1 MSGGSRGVLGLGWTE
16 LDWEGIAVAEAE
28 TDFDAELGRLIR
40 EARQRLES
48 LARAGV
54 TTLPRAAEIA
64 VVPRRAR
71 PEPPVEE
78 ESPSVQPEPTPE
90 ISSPP
95 PTSPSSPPPTPPVVE
110 PTRSRP
116 APPRPRA
123 AEPAP
128 ASVPAPTLFGQS
140 GFDAPPV
147 PPEERDGLLRELAE
161 EVAGCLKCP
170 ILASS
175 RTQTVFADGS
185 PTARLMFI
193 GEAPGA
199 DEDRSGVPFVGP
211 AGQLLTD
218 MITKGMGLKREEVY
232 IANVV
237 KCRPPNNRNPLPEEA
252 SNCLPYLERQIEIV
266 RPEYICLLGA
276 VATSSLLNTALGVG
290 RLRGKW
296 HRIRGIPTIATYHP
310 SYLLRRPAAKKEAW
324 ADLQMLM
331 RAMGIPIPKRKG

>member
-1 MSGGSRGVLGLGWTE
+1 MV
-16 LDWEGIAVAEAE
+16 EAE
-28 TDFDAELGRLIR
+28 TDFDVEMARLIR

-48 LARAGV
+48 LSRAGV
-54 TTLPRAAEIA
+54 TCVPRAQEIA
-64 VVPRRAR
+64 AAPRRAR
-71 PEPPVEE
+71 PR
-78 ESPSVQPEPTPE
+78 PEPEPE
-90 ISSPP
+90 IAPEPMVVETPP
-95 PTSPSSPPPTPPVVE
+95 PAAPVVE
-110 PTRSRP
+110 APAARP
-116 APPRPRA
+116 APARPRA
-123 AEPAP
+123 AAPAP
-128 ASVPAPTLFGQS
+128 VPASPLFGQS
-140 GFDAPPV
+140 GFDSPPV
-147 PPEERDGLLRELAE
+147 PPEERPRLLKELAD

-175 RTQTVFADGS
+175 RTRTVFADGS

-199 DEDRSGVPFVGP
+199 DEDRAGVPFVGP

-218 MITKGMGLKREEVY
+218 MITKGMGLTREEVY

-237 KCRPPNNRNPLPEEA
+237 KCRPPNNRNPLPEE
-252 SNCLPYLERQIEIV
+252 SLNCLSYLERQIEIV
-266 RPEYICLLGA
+266 RPEFICLLGA
-276 VATSSLLNTALGVG
+276 VATSALLNTALGVS

>member
-1 MSGGSRGVLGLGWTE
+1 MV
-16 LDWEGIAVAEAE
+16 EAE
-28 TDFDAELGRLIR
+28 TDFDVELARLIR

-48 LARAGV
+48 LSRAGV
-54 TTLPRAAEIA
+54 TCVPRAQEIA
-64 VVPRRAR
+64 AIPRRAR
-71 PEPPVEE
+71 PK
-78 ESPSVQPEPTPE
+78 PEPEPE
-90 ISSPP
+90 PAIAPEPRVEAPP
-95 PTSPSSPPPTPPVVE
+95 PAVPVVE
-110 PTRSRP
+110 APAARP
-116 APPRPRA
+116 APAPARQRA
-123 AEPAP
+123 ASPAP
-128 ASVPAPTLFGQS
+128 ISPLFGQS
-140 GFDAPPV
+140 GFDSPPV
-147 PPEERDGLLRELAE
+147 PPEERPRLLKELAD

-199 DEDRSGVPFVGP
+199 EEDRAGVPFVGL

-218 MITKGMGLKREEVY
+218 MITKGMGLTREEVY

-237 KCRPPNNRNPLPEEA
+237 KCRPPNNRNPLPEE
-252 SNCLPYLERQIEIV
+252 SLNCLPYLERQIEIV
-266 RPEYICLLGA
+266 RPEFICLLGA
-276 VATSSLLNTALGVG
+276 VATSALLNTALGVG

-324 ADLQMLM
+324 TDLQMLM
-331 RAMGIPIPKRKG
+331 RAMGIPLPKRRG

>member
-1 MSGGSRGVLGLGWTE
+1 MV
-16 LDWEGIAVAEAE
+16 EAE
-28 TDFDAELGRLIR
+28 TDFDVELARLIR

-48 LARAGV
+48 LSRAGV
-54 TTLPRAAEIA
+54 TCLPRAEEVAAI
-64 VVPRRAR
+64 PRRTR
-71 PEPPVEE
+71 PSPEPEP
-78 ESPSVQPEPTPE
+78 ESELEPEPRVEP
-90 ISSPP
+90 
-95 PTSPSSPPPTPPVVE
+95 PPVVE
-110 PTRSRP
+110 APAARP
-116 APPRPRA
+116 AAPAPVRPRVA
-123 AEPAP
+123 AAAP
-128 ASVPAPTLFGQS
+128 ASPLFGQS
-140 GFDAPPV
+140 GFDSPPV
-147 PPEERDGLLRELAE
+147 PAEERPRLLQELAD
-161 EVAGCLKCP
+161 EVAGCFKCP
-170 ILASS
+170 ILAES

-199 DEDRSGVPFVGP
+199 EEDRAGIPFVGP

-218 MITKGMGLKREEVY
+218 MITKGMGLTREEVY

-237 KCRPPNNRNPLPEEA
+237 KCRPPNNRNPLPEE
-252 SNCLPYLERQIEIV
+252 SLNCLPYLERQIEIV
-266 RPEYICLLGA
+266 RPEFICLLGA
-276 VATSSLLNTALGVG
+276 VATSALLNTALGVG